1 MAITWNPSDTSI
13 YVDLSNANMT
23 ASGNSDSNF
32 GLTRTTESKTSGKWY
47 WEVRIDLTMMFSI
60 VGVGTASAAINNY
73 VGHDSHGY
81 GYVSDCGSKIHSDSW
96 DGYGSNYWST
106 HVIGIALDLDNGKV
120 WFARNNVWQASGNP
134 VTGVNPAYSGLS
146 GTFFPMYSPCMG
158 FGGDD
163 CDRGTGRFDAGD
175 FSYSPPSGFLAYE
188 STAALTATGLL
199 DGKLSVNSPT
209 GLLDGKLRVPEP
221 TSDLLDGKL
230 SVNSPTDLLDG
241 KARIKDTTTTLLD
254 GKALIKDSTT
264 TLLDGKITLFI
275 QQRQRLL
282 NAYVNFLGIHN
293 ILVPLGVTLDQLINV
308 PLAQIEIQSI
318 LNQLSVH
325 IVNIQTIK
333 NKLTI
338 GDPFTGLN
346 TFLNSIQSD
355 AGSQILVNELSL
367 AITKIQTIKNTLSE
381 SFTSKISLINEL
393 SLKNDI
399 QGLITLLNGLSEQT
413 TLYPS
418 CSIDVYLEGKQINK
432 QINNLNI
439 TMDREVLFDT
449 VSFSSKDKHM
459 YTSINNVVGTESEI
473 EIHYKGTSWA
483 FLVEDVSGYELDFTV
498 WGRSIA
504 AKSDTPF
511 KDSTDFVLDIDT
523 MASDLAEDLVPD
535 LAVTWNVIDWMVS
548 EGWTATGT
556 PVQKLQELAGSVGA
570 VVRMYPDG
578 TGLHVDQKYLV
589 RPVDLPYA
597 AAVEEFDRDTN
608 LVSLDN
614 SCIIGTKDNAVTV
627 YGYSPINERSV
638 LLEAEA
644 CVELGNTAL
653 IKVYPGLGGAGYSLE
668 SSADS
673 PIYQH
678 KKTEKFT
685 EIINFI
691 GGKGSVNYPI
701 VDLESISWDGA
712 VPSGFDFT
720 IGQNEIV
727 VDNNVA
733 AVGEVTY
740 TTSYD
745 VWYAGHAGEG
755 QIVVVCVPE
764 NGGGI
769 VARVYFGDG
778 DREADSI
785 EQPTLTSIE
794 AVIAVGTAYL
804 DDSHTKLIR
813 KISVPCS
820 GVFDG
825 EVISIQSIESGV
837 TGNAIVSRHEINAG
851 LENNTLKIWSTIDA
865 IQYT

>member
-1 MAITWNPSDTSI
+1 VAEVQVSQELVQVEYATRMPGVIVPQVLVQVEYYDTLECLIDAPCSYLAVEGQTPAYYSNSVVAFTPVSKIAITAPNPRFDYTVPVAVISVSSPNPEIKI
-13 YVDLSNANMT
+13 YLSKKEDIKN
-23 ASGNSDSNF
+23 G
-32 GLTRTTESKTSGKWY
+32 Y
-47 WEVRIDLTMMFSI
+47 
-60 VGVGTASAAINNY
+60 VGVTDKEAI
-73 VGHDSHGY
+73 
-81 GYVSDCGSKIHSDSW
+81 
-96 DGYGSNYWST
+96 
-106 HVIGIALDLDNGKV
+106 
-120 WFARNNVWQASGNP
+120 R
-134 VTGVNPAYSGLS
+134 
-146 GTFFPMYSPCMG
+146 
-158 FGGDD
+158 
-163 CDRGTGRFDAGD
+163 
-175 FSYSPPSGFLAYE
+175 
-188 STAALTATGLL
+188 
-199 DGKLSVNSPT
+199 
-209 GLLDGKLRVPEP
+209 
-221 TSDLLDGKL
+221 
-230 SVNSPTDLLDG
+230 
-241 KARIKDTTTTLLD
+241 
-254 GKALIKDSTT
+254 
-264 TLLDGKITLFI
+264 
-275 QQRQRLL
+275 
-282 NAYVNFLGIHN
+282 NAYVNFVGIHN
-293 ILVPLGVTLDQLINV
+293 TLAPLGVTLDQLIV
-308 PLAQIEIQSI
+308 TPLAQIEIESI
-318 LNQLSVH
+318 INQLSTH

-338 GDPFTGLN
+338 GDPFTGLIP
-346 TFLNSIQSD
+346 FLNSLQSD
-355 AGSQILVNELSL
+355 VGTQALINELSS
-367 AITKIQTIKNTLSE
+367 AVTKIQTIKNELSE

-432 QINNLNI
+432 QINNLSLV
-439 TMDREVLFDT
+439 MDREVLFDT
-449 VSFSSKDKHM
+449 VSFSSKDKYL
-459 YTSINNVVGTESEI
+459 YTSIQNIVGTESEI

-511 KDSTDFVLDIDT
+511 KDSTDFVLDADT

-535 LAVTWNVIDWMVS
+535 LAVTWNVVDWVVS

-597 AAVEEFDRDTN
+597 TAVEEFDRDTN

-614 SCIIGTKDNAVTV
+614 SRLIGTKDNAVTV

-638 LLEAEA
+638 MLESGA

-653 IKVYPGLGGAGYSLE
+653 IKVYPGLGGTGYTLE
-668 SSADS
+668 SSGDS

-685 EIINFI
+685 EIINFV

-740 TTSYD
+740 STSYD

-778 DREADSI
+778 DREADSLDR
-785 EQPTLTSIE
+785 PTLTSIE
-794 AVIAVGTAYL
+794 AAVVAGTAYL
-804 DDSHTKLIR
+804 DDSYTKLVR

-825 EVISIQSIESGV
+825 EVISIQSTESGV
-837 TGNAIVSRHEINAG
+837 TGNAIVARHEINAA
-851 LENNTLKIWSTIDA
+851 LENNTLKIWSNIDA